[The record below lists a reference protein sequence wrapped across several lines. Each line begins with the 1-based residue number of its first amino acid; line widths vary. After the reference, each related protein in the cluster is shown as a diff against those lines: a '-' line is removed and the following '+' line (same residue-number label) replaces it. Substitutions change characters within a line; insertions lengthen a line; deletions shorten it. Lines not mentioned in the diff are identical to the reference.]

1 MIRAHET
8 NRPTGTV
15 RVIIQL
21 PHEDDAGTAG
31 CLTGTGRVVRPR
43 DRDEDDESSFAISVK
58 HYRVQ
63 RREHVSLTPPEV
75 LPPMVTSV

>member
-1 MIRAHET
+1 MIRTHET
-8 NRPTGTV
+8 NRPTGSV

-31 CLTGTGRVVRPR
+31 CLTGTGHVVYPR
-43 DRDEDDESSFAISVK
+43 DASENSAFAISVK

-63 RREHVSLTPPEV
+63 RREHVSPTPPEV